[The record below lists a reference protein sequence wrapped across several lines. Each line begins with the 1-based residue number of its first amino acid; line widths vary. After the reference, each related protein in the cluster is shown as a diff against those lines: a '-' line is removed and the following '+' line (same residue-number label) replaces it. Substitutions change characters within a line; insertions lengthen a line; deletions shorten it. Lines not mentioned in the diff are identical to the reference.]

1 MVLELNF
8 YFDEC
13 LEIKGVIN
21 FDLSI
26 SKKYLR
32 SWKWKPYKLFIA
44 SYLWSLYF
52 FLNFKTWFWLLLFNF
67 YAFEALKFIF

>member
-26 SKKYLR
+26 SKIFE
-32 SWKWKPYKLFIA
+32 KLKVETLQII
-44 SYLWSLYF
+44 YC
-52 FLNFKTWFWLLLFNF
+52 FLPLI
-67 YAFEALKFIF
+67 FIFLSQLQNMILTSFI